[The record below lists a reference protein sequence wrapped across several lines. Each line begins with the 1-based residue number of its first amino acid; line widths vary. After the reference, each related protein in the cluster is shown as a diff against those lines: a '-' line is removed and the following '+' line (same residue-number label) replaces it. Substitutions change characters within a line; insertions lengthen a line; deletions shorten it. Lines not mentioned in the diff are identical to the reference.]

1 MSAGIAK
8 AVSNVPVKPVTAG
21 DTVKVGGRQIKIA
34 VRPIYNPKHRCR
46 MAMSV

>member
-1 MSAGIAK
+1 MSAGTAK
-8 AVSNVPVKPVTAG
+8 AVTNAPVKTVTAAE
-21 DTVKVGGRQIKIA
+21 TVNVGGRRIKIQ